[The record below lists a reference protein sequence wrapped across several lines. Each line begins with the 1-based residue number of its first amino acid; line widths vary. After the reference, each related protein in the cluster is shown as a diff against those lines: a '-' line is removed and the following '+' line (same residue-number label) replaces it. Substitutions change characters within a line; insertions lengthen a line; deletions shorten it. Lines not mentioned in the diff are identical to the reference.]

1 MKKIFSSGLIFMFFA
16 ICLQQVVAQ
25 TSAKNYKKEI
35 EAWDQKR
42 LFDLK
47 SATGWVNLAGLFWLK
62 DGENGFGKDSSN
74 NIVFDH
80 PNFPSFLGKFIV
92 SEKEVRWVTHPGN
105 QVNIR
110 DKKID
115 ELVIFHVD
123 SLSNPSLSFSTFKW
137 SIIKRENK
145 IGVRFRDLNNPALTA
160 LTRIDRYPANPA
172 WIINARLETSMFSTI
187 AITNVLGQTTQQA
200 SLGKLVFQLN
210 KKTYKLDVI
219 DEGPGDMFV
228 IFGDETNGDET
239 YHTGRFLYVSRPD
252 ENGNTTIDFNKS
264 HNPPCA
270 FTTFATC
277 PIPPRQNML
286 PFRIEAGE
294 KNVHH

>member
-1 MKKIFSSGLIFMFFA
+1 MKKIFSSALIFMFFA
-16 ICLQQVVAQ
+16 ICVQHVVAQ
-25 TSAKNYKKEI
+25 NSAKNYKKEI
-35 EAWDQKR
+35 EEWDTKR
-42 LFDLK
+42 LLDLK
-47 SATGWVNLAGLFWLK
+47 SATGWVNLAGLFWLNS
-62 DGENGFGKDSSN
+62 GENRFGKDSSN
-74 NIVFDH
+74 NVIFNH
-80 PNFPSFLGKFIV
+80 PNFPDFLGKFIV
-92 SEKEVRWVTHPGN
+92 SEKEVKWITNPEN
-105 QVNIR
+105 QVYIR

-123 SLSNPSLSFSTFKW
+123 SSSNPSLSFSTFKW

-145 IGVRFRDLNNPALTA
+145 IGVRFRDLNNPALSA
-160 LTRIDRYPANPA
+160 LTNIDRYRANPK
-172 WIINARLETSMFSTI
+172 WIINASLKTSMFSTI

-200 SLGKLVFQLN
+200 SPGKLVFQLN
-210 KKTYKLDVI
+210 QKTYKLDVI

-277 PIPPRQNML
+277 PIPPRQNII
-286 PFRIEAGE
+286 PVRIEAGE
-294 KNVHH
+294 KNLHH

>member
-1 MKKIFSSGLIFMFFA
+1 MKKVFFSFLFFSF
-16 ICLQQVVAQ
+16 CWQYVSAQ
-25 TSAKNYKKEI
+25 ISNKKYKEEI
-35 EAWDQKR
+35 EAWDKKR
-42 LFDLK
+42 LMDLK
-47 SATGWVNLAGLFWLK
+47 SATGWVNLAGLFWLNP
-62 DGENGFGKDSSN
+62 GENSFGKDSSN
-74 NIVFDH
+74 NIVFSH

-92 SEKEVRWVTHPGN
+92 SDKEVRWVTQSGN
-105 QVNIR
+105 QVSVR

-123 SLSNPSLSFSTFKW
+123 SSSNPSLSFATFKW
-137 SIIKRENK
+137 SIIKRESK

-160 LTRIDRYPANPA
+160 LTHINRYDASQQ
-172 WIINARLETSMFSTI
+172 WKINARLETSLFSTI
-187 AITNVLGQTTQQA
+187 AITNVLGQTTQQ
-200 SLGKLVFQLN
+200 SSPGKLVFELN

-239 YHTGRFLYVSRPD
+239 YHTGRFLYVKRPD
-252 ENGNTTIDFNKS
+252 ENGNTIIDFNKS

-270 FTTFATC
+270 FTAFATC

-286 PFRIEAGE
+286 PVRIEAGE
-294 KNVHH
+294 KNVH